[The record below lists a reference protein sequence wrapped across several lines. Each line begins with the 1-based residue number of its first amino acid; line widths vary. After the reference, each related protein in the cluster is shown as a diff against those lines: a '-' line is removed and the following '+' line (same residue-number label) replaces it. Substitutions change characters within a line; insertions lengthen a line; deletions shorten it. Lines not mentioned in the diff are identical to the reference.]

1 MIFFFFWWGP
11 SKRSSATVTAHSYT
25 VNFSA
30 PEKKK
35 ERPIAGCAV
44 AG

>member
-1 MIFFFFWWGP
+1 MIFFLLVGA